1 MITRHHLMLAGL
13 GTGILGIALIP
24 HDPYGIFILV
34 LAACLGA
41 ILPDFHMKRP
51 RTAKFRIPAWY
62 IAQFTHR
69 FLLPVIHR
77 VYRFLGKKVDPLDKR
92 MTHSFAGIFL
102 IFTVLAG
109 ISALITASLNF
120 LTGSAGIPHATLLF
134 VAGLA
139 LGLVLHLFADL
150 CTKKGIAPLYPFSTI
165 GMSGSIRPCDTSDRR
180 IPGYILCNVTVILLL
195 IAAGEYAGAGTF
207 PVVVLAL
214 LGFFFCQGMMVVQS
228 DLTIS
233 ENYAGA
239 GGYPVPG

>member
-13 GTGILGIALIP
+13 GSGILGIALIP
-24 HDPYGIFILV
+24 HDPYGILLLV
-34 LAACLGA
+34 AAACLGA
-41 ILPDFHMKRP
+41 ILPDFHMKKP

-62 IAQFTHR
+62 IAQFTLR

-77 VYRFLGKKVDPLDKR
+77 AYRFLGKKVDPLDKR

-109 ISALITASLNF
+109 ISALVTTVLYF
-120 LTGSAGIPHATLLF
+120 LTRSAGIPHAAWLF
-134 VAGLA
+134 LAGLA

-165 GMSGSIRPCDTSDRR
+165 GISGSIRPCDTTDTR
-180 IPGYILCNVTVILLL
+180 IPGYIVCNVAVILLL
-195 IAAGEYAGAGTF
+195 IAAWYAGTGRF
-207 PVVVLAL
+207 PMLVLGL